1 MPRALQIRIERGTH
15 LGERAIGTLEMLL
28 HRAHAHPQ
36 FRGDRPLARAV
47 EPEPAE
53 DRLGPRRESA
63 DGALHRRQP
72 LARDQAVLRQ
82 RLAARTAPVAR
93 RAGPAF
99 LAPDPPGRAATRHQK
114 GVGRHL
120 EQIGPRKANMFLVRI
135 GGVAH
140 AWNMRIHR
148 MDGLSLLDE
157 SLFKLHSQDREPIA
171 LVLRGD
177 CGEVMLP
184 GESNTRK
191 VCYDQQLSAT
201 QDAKQ
206 FVSAYVNQRL

>member
-1 MPRALQIRIERGTH
+1 
-15 LGERAIGTLEMLL
+15 
-28 HRAHAHPQ
+28 
-36 FRGDRPLARAV
+36 
-47 EPEPAE
+47 
-53 DRLGPRRESA
+53 
-63 DGALHRRQP
+63 
-72 LARDQAVLRQ
+72 
-82 RLAARTAPVAR
+82 
-93 RAGPAF
+93 
-99 LAPDPPGRAATRHQK
+99 
-114 GVGRHL
+114 
-120 EQIGPRKANMFLVRI
+120 
-135 GGVAH
+135 
-140 AWNMRIHR
+140 

>member
-1 MPRALQIRIERGTH
+1 MKFKLRNLPLLLAATFSLAGHAVQMPAQP
-15 LGERAIGTLEMLL
+15 A
-28 HRAHAHPQ
+28 
-36 FRGDRPLARAV
+36 
-47 EPEPAE
+47 PEVKAYS
-53 DRLGPRRESA
+53 GA
-63 DGALHRRQP
+63 DG
-72 LARDQAVLRQ
+72 VK
-82 RLAARTAPVAR
+82 VW
-93 RAGPAF
+93 
-99 LAPDPPGRAATRHQK
+99 
-114 GVGRHL
+114 L

-157 SLFKLHSQDREPIA
+157 SLFKLHSQDREHIA

-184 GESNTRK
+184 GESNARK
-191 VCYDQQLSAT
+191 VCYDHQLSAT